1 MTDRIEI
8 WGVESI
14 PEIEAGDDLGQM
26 LVGADADLQE
36 GDILVVT
43 SKVVSKAEGRVVAG
57 TREDH
62 LDAETVR
69 VVARR
74 GDTRIVETRHGL
86 VLAAAGIDA
95 SNVPDGTVALLPVDP
110 DASARNIR
118 DTLKAETGVDVAV
131 IISDTMG
138 RPWRDGV
145 VDTAIGAAGLDMLW
159 DLRGQRDTA
168 GHLLEATVIA
178 IGDELASAAELVKG
192 KLAATPVAVIR
203 GFPFTRSD
211 PDRGAR
217 PLIRPSAD
225 DMFRL
230 GTREAKHQVVT
241 DSAPVV
247 LGAEG
252 QKRLNQNTD
261 PALVQAAL
269 DAVVSDG
276 VTLSASSDGGTVNA
290 SGDPL
295 LVGIVLGRLLT
306 ALAAENL
313 RGAISPATPQSGAT
327 AILYVLSEV
336 DLDVGGETRAE

>member
-1 MTDRIEI
+1 MPRRCG
-8 WGVESI
+8 WW
-14 PEIEAGDDLGQM
+14 P
-26 LVGADADLQE
+26 GAATRRSSRP
-36 GDILVVT
+36 GMAWCSPRPASTRAT
-43 SKVVSKAEGRVVAG
+43 SRTARWRCCRSTP
-57 TREDH
+57 TR
-62 LDAETVR
+62 R
-69 VVARR
+69 RAR
-74 GDTRIVETRHGL
+74 
-86 VLAAAGIDA
+86 
-95 SNVPDGTVALLPVDP
+95 
-110 DASARNIR
+110 IR
-118 DTLKAETGVDVAV
+118 DTLQAEIGVDVAV

-230 GTREAKHQVVT
+230 GTREAKHQVVPT
-241 DSAPVV
+241 RLRSCLAPKVKSA
-247 LGAEG
+247 LT
-252 QKRLNQNTD
+252 RNTD

-276 VTLSASSDGGTVNA
+276 VTLSVE
-290 SGDPL
+290 
-295 LVGIVLGRLLT
+295 LGRWHR
-306 ALAAENL
+306 E
-313 RGAISPATPQSGAT
+313 R
-327 AILYVLSEV
+327 
-336 DLDVGGETRAE
+336 DW